1 MKNTLIKNYALII
14 VFLGVAIV
22 FYNNSLANLA
32 QFLIFLLSGI
42 LIGINICKIK
52 NANKDAS
59 K

>member
-1 MKNTLIKNYALII
+1 MKNRVIKHYALIV

-22 FYNNSLANLA
+22 FFSTSETSLS
-32 QFLIFLLSGI
+32 QFLIFLFSGV

-52 NANKDAS
+52 NVNRDA